1 MHVRTYVRM
10 FICLFYFLDKYC
22 KITNVSIFV
31 LGIYT
36 CGTSVLLWWLYK
48 GIAEICG
55 TRKKHSLEGTYVR
68 AYILCVYCT
77 YVHMYELHTYAHVYV
92 CMYVCMYVLY
102 VRMYMCV
109 RTCTAILIR
118 T

>member
-1 MHVRTYVRM
+1 M

-55 TRKKHSLEGTYVR
+55 TRKKHSFDGMCVHTYYVCIVHTYV
-68 AYILCVYCT
+68 
-77 YVHMYELHTYAHVYV
+77 
-92 CMYVCMYVLY
+92 
-102 VRMYMCV
+102 
-109 RTCTAILIR
+109 
-118 T
+118 

>member
-1 MHVRTYVRM
+1 MYVCRYTYM
-10 FICLFYFLDKYC
+10 FAFLDKYC

-55 TRKKHSLEGTYVR
+55 TRKKHSFKGICVHTV
-68 AYILCVYCT
+68 ATYILYV
-77 YVHMYELHTYAHVYV
+77 YVHKYAH
-92 CMYVCMYVLY
+92 M
-102 VRMYMCV
+102 
-109 RTCTAILIR
+109 
-118 T
+118 